1 MSDVIHTVVI
11 TSSFFSVSV
20 DKQAGE
26 PDPLSQVQA
35 KTNGMPEQKKKEVSE
50 SPASIKVNLPNKV
63 VESIPLSS
71 EDSQLVA
78 GTIVKVSYLVLS
90 FMLPAFRWLSC
101 LAHTLMT
108 LSMREVWG

>member
-1 MSDVIHTVVI
+1 
-11 TSSFFSVSV
+11 
-20 DKQAGE
+20 
-26 PDPLSQVQA
+26 
-35 KTNGMPEQKKKEVSE
+35 MPEQKKKEVSE

-78 GTIVKVSYLVLS
+78 GIIVKVSYLDLS

-101 LAHTLMT
+101 LAHTLIT
-108 LSMREVWG
+108 LSAREVWC